1 MYFGGGR
8 GVLRS
13 GIHLLG
19 VTEGGTKIKGGP
31 NYGGHTIFPKKKP
44 GFCIYVFGL
53 FNPDH
58 MQVQHKKSLPP
69 KLRLHHKTSNKRHF
83 LFDSQKDAIDASFQ
97 QCKKMQ

>member
-1 MYFGGGR
+1 MVVDCRESLGNPGGGSTWDKDGWRAGAVYFGGGR

-19 VTEGGTKIKGGP
+19 VTEGGTNIKGGP

-58 MQVQHKKSLPP
+58 MQVQ
-69 KLRLHHKTSNKRHF
+69 
-83 LFDSQKDAIDASFQ
+83 Q
-97 QCKKMQ
+97 